1 MEAQSAREPLPAVRA
16 QTIAAATARFRDLA
30 RWWTS
35 HPVAARDSLL
45 ASVFTVLAFAAPLSR
60 IGSQFGELPPHG
72 GAVVGVLVTLGQ
84 TVPLAARTRWPGLC
98 LAVTGTSFALHE
110 ALGQPMTLGTLGLYF
125 ALYSAGAHQSRLR
138 WAVPAAA
145 TGGYVIFAVVL
156 HALGSPQ
163 GLADYLIFFLVLAV
177 VWGLGVQVRARRAH
191 DAERR
196 RLSAQAAIAAERS
209 RLARE
214 LHDVVTHH
222 VTAMVVQAGAAQY
235 LTASP
240 ERVTE
245 ALDAI
250 GGTGRRALAELRF
263 LLGVLE
269 ATGDSAPRAPMPGR
283 VPDLVEQT
291 RSGGQPVELVEVGE
305 PPAMAVGAQLT
316 AYRVVQE
323 ALTNA
328 VKHAEGRRTL
338 VRLAHTGDWTDVEV
352 TTDAASDDDT
362 AAAAA
367 TFSPSFAARV
377 GGPHVS
383 GGRGLAG
390 LRERVEMLGGEFAAG
405 PGAEGGFRVHAR
417 IPTGDGA
424 A

>member
-1 MEAQSAREPLPAVRA
+1 MEAQAHEPLLAARA
-16 QTIAAATARFRDLA
+16 QTTAAALARLRALA

-35 HPVAARDSLL
+35 HPVAARDGLL

-60 IGSQFGELPPHG
+60 IGAQFGELPSHG

-84 TVPLAARTRWPGLC
+84 TVPLAARTRWPGVC

-110 ALGQPMTLGTLGLYF
+110 VLGRPMTFGTLGLYI
-125 ALYSAGAHQSRLR
+125 ALYSAGAHQIRLR
-138 WAVPAAA
+138 WAVPPAA
-145 TGGYVIFAVVL
+145 TGGYVVFAVVL
-156 HALGSPQ
+156 HALGSPE
-163 GLADYLIFFLVLAV
+163 GLADYLIFFMVLAV

-191 DAERR
+191 EAERR

-235 LTASP
+235 LTAAP
-240 ERVTE
+240 DRVTE

-250 GGTGRRALAELRF
+250 GGTGRRALSELRF

-269 ATGDSAPRAPMPGR
+269 ATGDSAPRTPMPGR

-291 RSGGQPVELVEVGE
+291 RSGGQPVELTEVGE
-305 PPAMAVGAQLT
+305 QPALAVGAQLT

-338 VRLAHTGDWTDVEV
+338 VRLAHTSDWTDVEV
-352 TTDAASDDDT
+352 TTAAPAEDDT
-362 AAAAA
+362 AAATASTA
-367 TFSPSFAARV
+367 VRV

-405 PGAEGGFRVHAR
+405 PGPEGGFRVHAR
-417 IPTGDGA
+417 IPTGGGA